1 MYLYSNILGTFV
13 FSQNFQVREKILF
26 KKEELLKINTQMQN
40 GEVLDSEKVF
50 LEKFKAIKNLRKEPD
65 EKELEKVFTAL
76 DEYKQQLYENNLYLT
91 KIQIRESITPDLLII
106 QASCS
111 IDEMAKSINLLVKRL
126 REWYSYE
133 LPEAEN
139 IFEDNYKF
147 AEVVSEKTRKE
158 LEHELKINV
167 SMGMQLETKDAHAIK
182 ELALAIV
189 ALAKEKE
196 KMEKYLEILMRKN
209 CPNITEVAGFAIGAK
224 LLSIA
229 GSLRNIVLMPSS
241 TIQLL
246 GAEKALFRHMVNKN
260 AKPPKYGILFQ
271 HQLIQ
276 KIDKVNR
283 GKVARM
289 LADKI
294 LLAAKLDYFKGTFLG
309 DKIKKELESKFNLS
323 Y

>member
-1 MYLYSNILGTFV
+1 MYLYSNIMGTFV
-13 FSQNFQVREKILF
+13 FSQNFQVREKVLF
-26 KKEELLKINTQMQN
+26 KKEELQDINTKMQN
-40 GEVLDSEKVF
+40 NEVLDSEKVF
-50 LEKFKAIKNLRKEPD
+50 LEKFKSIKNLRKDPD
-65 EKELEKVFTAL
+65 EKELEKVFTVL
-76 DEYKQQLYENNLYLT
+76 DEFKQELFENNLYLT
-91 KIQIRESITPDLLII
+91 KLQIRESITPDLLII

-133 LPEAEN
+133 LPEVEYT
-139 IFEDNYKF
+139 FEDNYKF
-147 AEVVSEKTRKE
+147 AEIVSEKTRKE
-158 LEHELKINV
+158 LEHELKISV
-167 SMGMQLETKDAHAIK
+167 SMGMSLETKDAHAIK

-196 KMEKYLEILMRKN
+196 RMEDYLEAIMKKN

-260 AKPPKYGILFQ
+260 SKPPKYGILFQ

-276 KIDKVNR
+276 QIDKSNR
-283 GKVARM
+283 GKGARM
-289 LADKI
+289 LSDKI
-294 LLAAKLDYFKGTFLG
+294 LLAAKLDYFKGTYIG
-309 DKIKKELESKFNLS
+309 DKLKKEIETNFNVS